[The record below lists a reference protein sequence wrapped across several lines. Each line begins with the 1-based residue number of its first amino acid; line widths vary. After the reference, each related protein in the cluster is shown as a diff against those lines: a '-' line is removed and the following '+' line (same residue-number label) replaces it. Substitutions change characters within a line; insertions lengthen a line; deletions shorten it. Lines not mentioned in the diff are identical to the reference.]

1 MQRASVYLLIS
12 IIAGALGQLMM
23 KAGMQQLA
31 PLSETV
37 QAFIQHFELPVWT
50 SLAWVI
56 AGISC
61 YLVAVLLWIRVLRV
75 YPLSMAYPMLSL
87 GYIVVYLG
95 AFWWSAVG
103 ETLSLQKT
111 LGIGLIIAGVIVI
124 ARLPQGNSR
133 HE

>member
-1 MQRASVYLLIS
+1 MQHASIYLIIS
-12 IIAGALGQLMM
+12 ILAGAFGQLMM

-31 PLSETV
+31 PLSETG
-37 QAFIQHFELPVWT
+37 QAFIQRFEWPLWT
-50 SLAWVI
+50 ALAWVI

-75 YPLSMAYPMLSL
+75 FPLSVAYPMLSL

-111 LGIGLIIAGVIVI
+111 LGIALIIAGVIVI
-124 ARLPQGNSR
+124 ARLPQGNSC